1 MPPSKKDREA
11 EAVAAEDA
19 AASKLSR
26 ALFDDAVDARMVSR
40 VRPSS
45 LKELV
50 PSKTLKRS
58 DCKDIHKRSSI
69 KKSRYMTVF
78 PGQLA
83 HLREGRIGSLA
94 KLDTQNPVMY
104 IEYPGLGRLKLTGT
118 IVRSRATRFL
128 PQRQVQGPPA
138 ARGLVRLHDRL
149 QQIRAWVGTADAN
162 PGEEPL
168 PFPTQ
173 LKHVV
178 AAAAAPSADDKPD
191 VPTTP
196 DVEFSFSVAADPTA
210 KPKASVAVAG
220 DDAPAAKRPRG
231 SSRSP
236 WTPTT
241 STPREPKT
249 MVRTRVT
256 RERAMTTRDAVNPPP
271 SLGLVANRPRR
282 RGTISTTISTT
293 RRRRRKRR
301 RSACFGDAR
310 RRRWRRS
317 PRRCPRR
324 NEEGARGRPRGRRGG
339 GEEAEARGGG
349 GHQRRRRRGRLGA
362 TRGGEIGG
370 EEKAGGKAIQ
380 GGGGQTSL
388 LGFLG
393 RDGGGGGGGGGG
405 SGEEA
410 KKPAAR
416 QSAGVCGRRRRRR
429 SLSSTATTAMRT
441 RRWKRMTIAILRCER
456 YRSDQC
462 RRPSLAPPRAGLFS
476 FSPSSQSNGRR
487 SRRLADKGDVARSAI
502 CARSASSP
510 PVLFLAD
517 RIGAAGPRK
526 GVCVGARR
534 GSIRRAGPVRTS
546 TSRPMAAMSAAPL
559 AFRAAHARV
568 PPDPFAGPP
577 RVGRALAPPRD
588 PPPRFSRRRPARPPV
603 SVPP

>member
-1 MPPSKKDREA
+1 MPPTKKDREA

-45 LKELV
+45 FKELV

-118 IVRSRATRFL
+118 IVRSRATRYFSL
-128 PQRQVQGPPA
+128 NVKSK
-138 ARGLVRLHDRL
+138 DRL
-149 QQIRAWVGTADAN
+149 QLEDWFDSMIVFSRHAWVGTADAN

-168 PFPTQ
+168 PFPEQ
-173 LKHVV
+173 LKHVA

-210 KPKASVAVAG
+210 KPKTSVAVAG
-220 DDAPAAKRPRG
+220 DDAPPAKRPRG

-236 WTPTT
+236 LDTDDI
-241 STPREPKT
+241 
-249 MVRTRVT
+249 
-256 RERAMTTRDAVNPPP
+256 DAAGIEDDGTNEGDAGEEDDDEGRRKPAP
-271 SLGLVANRPRR
+271 VARPRR
-282 RGTISTTISTT
+282 ESAKAARYDFDNDFDNEEEEEEEEERVFRGRATATVAKAPAPMPAP
-293 RRRRRKRR
+293 KRR
-301 RSACFGDAR
+301 GSA
-310 RRRWRRS
+310 
-317 PRRCPRR
+317 
-324 NEEGARGRPRGRRGG
+324 
-339 GEEAEARGGG
+339 
-349 GHQRRRRRGRLGA
+349 GA
-362 TRGGEIGG
+362 TAGGAGAAAKKQKRAEVVAISDDDD
-370 EEKAGGKAIQ
+370 EAPSAQREAAKSAEREKAGGKAIQ

-393 RDGGGGGGGGGG
+393 RGDGGGGGGGGGG

-416 QSAGVCGRRRRRR
+416 QSAGV
-429 SLSSTATTAMRT
+429 
-441 RRWKRMTIAILRCER
+441 
-456 YRSDQC
+456 
-462 RRPSLAPPRAGLFS
+462 PRA
-476 FSPSSQSNGRR
+476 
-487 SRRLADKGDVARSAI
+487 
-502 CARSASSP
+502 
-510 PVLFLAD
+510 
-517 RIGAAGPRK
+517 
-526 GVCVGARR
+526 
-534 GSIRRAGPVRTS
+534 
-546 TSRPMAAMSAAPL
+546 AAPKKK
-559 AFRAAHARV
+559 FV
-568 PPDPFAGPP
+568 IDSDDSDEDEEMEEDDDSDFEM
-577 RVGRALAPPRD
+577 
-588 PPPRFSRRRPARPPV
+588 
-603 SVPP
+603 

>member
-118 IVRSRATRFL
+118 IVRSRATRYFSL
-128 PQRQVQGPPA
+128 NVKSK
-138 ARGLVRLHDRL
+138 DRL
-149 QQIRAWVGTADAN
+149 QLEDWFDSMIVFSRYAWVGTADAN

-210 KPKASVAVAG
+210 KPKTSVAVAG

-236 WTPTT
+236 LDTDDI
-241 STPREPKT
+241 
-249 MVRTRVT
+249 
-256 RERAMTTRDAVNPPP
+256 DAAGTEDDGTNEGDAGEEDDDEGRRKPAP
-271 SLGLVANRPRR
+271 VARPRR
-282 RGTISTTISTT
+282 ESAKAARYDFDNDFDNEEEEEEEEERVFRGRATATVAKAPAPMPAP
-293 RRRRRKRR
+293 KRR
-301 RSACFGDAR
+301 GSA
-310 RRRWRRS
+310 
-317 PRRCPRR
+317 
-324 NEEGARGRPRGRRGG
+324 
-339 GEEAEARGGG
+339 
-349 GHQRRRRRGRLGA
+349 GA
-362 TRGGEIGG
+362 TAGGAGAAAKKQKRAEVVAISDDDD
-370 EEKAGGKAIQ
+370 EAPSAQREAAKSAEREKAGGKAIQ

-393 RDGGGGGGGGGG
+393 RGGGGGDDDGG

-416 QSAGVCGRRRRRR
+416 QSAGV
-429 SLSSTATTAMRT
+429 
-441 RRWKRMTIAILRCER
+441 
-456 YRSDQC
+456 
-462 RRPSLAPPRAGLFS
+462 PRA
-476 FSPSSQSNGRR
+476 
-487 SRRLADKGDVARSAI
+487 
-502 CARSASSP
+502 
-510 PVLFLAD
+510 
-517 RIGAAGPRK
+517 
-526 GVCVGARR
+526 
-534 GSIRRAGPVRTS
+534 
-546 TSRPMAAMSAAPL
+546 AAPKKK
-559 AFRAAHARV
+559 FV
-568 PPDPFAGPP
+568 IDSDDSDEDEEMEEDDDSDFEM
-577 RVGRALAPPRD
+577 
-588 PPPRFSRRRPARPPV
+588 
-603 SVPP
+603 